1 MSARGQ
7 HGQIARKVL
16 PARIVIDVLMERE
29 NRGWIV
35 ILVLLVLIF
44 VGTALLALREV
55 WTTSTSR
62 APRPQTAQP
71 IKAPSSQASAVP
83 TSTPATTPATAVVTT
98 AVAPTPAEPPPPPST
113 PGMALRTVL
122 EEDFTTNQRQW
133 PDNPQATAWIT
144 DGAYH
149 LFARQPGQ
157 FVAIGAPMTESLRD
171 VVVTASFRKV
181 GGPPG
186 GGYGVIVRDQ
196 GPGPRDG
203 LNQGGQY
210 YVLEAGDRGEV
221 GIWRREGEHWVEL
234 VPWTPSEAVRL
245 GDAANELRVQAV
257 GQRLIFLVNGTEV
270 ANVEDSVL
278 PEGGMGVFV
287 GGDFNEVLLD
297 RFVVQAPGQPLVN
310 P

>member
-1 MSARGQ
+1 MKREDRAWI
-7 HGQIARKVL
+7 IA
-16 PARIVIDVLMERE
+16 
-29 NRGWIV
+29 
-35 ILVLLVLIF
+35 ILSF
-44 VGTALLALREV
+44 VGAMLLGVVALL
-55 WTTSTSR
+55 TNSTSR
-62 APRPQTAQP
+62 APGPQGTQP
-71 IKAPSSQASAVP
+71 IQASSDQAAAVP
-83 TSTPATTPATAVVTT
+83 TSTPATTTT
-98 AVAPTPAEPPPPPST
+98 EGAGAPSEQPLPPST

-181 GGPPG
+181 RGPPG

-203 LNQGGQY
+203 LNQEGRY
-210 YVLEAGDRGEV
+210 YVLEVGDRGEV
-221 GIWRREGEHWVEL
+221 GIWRREEDHWVDL
-234 VPWTPSEAVRL
+234 LPWTPSEAVRP
-245 GDAANELRVQAV
+245 GDAANELQVQAMGSQLV
-257 GQRLIFLVNGTEV
+257 FRVNGTEV
-270 ANVEDSVL
+270 AKVEDSVL
-278 PEGGMGVFV
+278 PEGGVGVFV

-297 RFVVQAPGQPLVN
+297 RFIVQVPG
-310 P
+310 